1 MSKFGVKLRQCRIAK
16 GLSQEDLAKLLGTTK
31 QVVSNYER
39 ELRTPKVDY
48 AVKYAQALDVPVQFL
63 TDDRYSFSVW
73 EYNDLL
79 EDYHSASLQQK
90 MQMVAEL
97 GIDPRIAADFAQVA
111 SAIGWVSSD
120 PLPSNVLPFPDLR
133 RVPRLGNIACG
144 QPITAEENI
153 EGYDD
158 VPAYVKADF
167 TLVCR
172 GDSMTGARIYDGDI
186 VCIRQ
191 CDSVNSG
198 EIAAVLVDG
207 EEATLK
213 RVRLQENGIVL
224 WPENPAY
231 QPMIFTGAD
240 AQRVRIIGK
249 ATHFISVVR

>member
-1 MSKFGVKLRQCRIAK
+1 MTLSDYLVQYRRQHD
-16 GLSQEDLAKLLGTTK
+16 LSQRQFALRCG
-31 QVVSNYER
+31 VSNGYISMLER
-39 ELRTPKVDY
+39 NINPTTGEAPVPSLPTLKKIADGMGITLDALFAAVD
-48 AVKYAQALDVPVQFL
+48 DIPVSM
-63 TDDRYSFSVW
+63 DAGNGAW
-73 EYNDLL
+73 
-79 EDYHSASLQQK
+79 
-90 MQMVAEL
+90 
-97 GIDPRIAADFAQVA
+97 
-111 SAIGWVSSD
+111 
-120 PLPSNVLPFPDLR
+120 LPENVLPFPGLH

-213 RVRLQENGIVL
+213 RVRLQEDGIVL

-240 AQRVRIIGK
+240 AQRVRIIDK

>member
-1 MSKFGVKLRQCRIAK
+1 MLYKTTAEAIRRLRNMRDLNQEQLAELSSLNRVTISK
-16 GLSQEDLAKLLGTTK
+16 
-31 QVVSNYER
+31 YESG
-39 ELRTPKVDY
+39 KVEPS
-48 AVKYAQALDVPVQFL
+48 AQALSRLADALDV
-63 TDDRYSFSVW
+63 SVDVLLGRAVMG
-73 EYNDLL
+73 EDL
-79 EDYHSASLQQK
+79 
-90 MQMVAEL
+90 
-97 GIDPRIAADFAQVA
+97 PR
-111 SAIGWVSSD
+111 GM
-120 PLPSNVLPFPDLR
+120 LPLR
-133 RVPRLGNIACG
+133 RKAVPLVGDIACG
-144 QPITAEENI
+144 TPITAEENI
-153 EGYDD
+153 EGYDN

-213 RVRLQENGIVL
+213 RVRLQEDGIVL

-240 AQRVRIIGK
+240 ARRVRIIGK